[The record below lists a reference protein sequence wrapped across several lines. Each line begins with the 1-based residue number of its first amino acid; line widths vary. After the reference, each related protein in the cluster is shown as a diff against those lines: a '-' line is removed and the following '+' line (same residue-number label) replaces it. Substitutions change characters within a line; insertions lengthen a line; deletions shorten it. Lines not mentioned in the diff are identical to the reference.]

1 MNRYFVWGS
10 FIAVGALTFVL
21 TLSVR
26 LGLVV
31 GLGAAACVWL
41 SLARVTAR
49 WREGLP
55 PFINAEDPEEV
66 GAQLRALLEQRQ
78 PR

>member
-26 LGLVV
+26 LGIVV

-41 SLARVTAR
+41 SLSRESAR
-49 WREGLP
+49 WREGLQP
-55 PFINAEDPEEV
+55 VINADQPEDV
-66 GAQLRALLEQRQ
+66 GAQIRALLERS
-78 PR
+78 